1 MGLDDIPIFAMLKG
15 RLGYIDARQKVIAEN
30 VANADTPG
38 YSPHD
43 LKPMSFA
50 AMLGQGTSGVQLAR
64 TDTGHLPA
72 SRSRSRSAGSAGD
85 GGYAEVVKPDSEA
98 RVDGNQVVLEDQMM
112 KMTESRIDYE
122 TAVDLYQQSLNLITT
137 AAHAPGK

>member
-38 YSPHD
+38 YAPRD
-43 LKPMSFA
+43 LKPLNFA
-50 AMLGQGTSGVQLAR
+50 AMLGGGTSGVQLAQ
-64 TDTGHLPA
+64 TDAGHLSA
-72 SRSRSRSAGSAGD
+72 SRPQ
-85 GGYAEVVKPDSEA
+85 GGRGGESGAYAETTTPDSEA

-112 KMTESRIDYE
+112 KMTESRVDYE

-137 AAHAPGK
+137 AARAPGKSS